1 VNPKRVVWVAGLA
14 AVAYIAAAIWVV
26 NSDFIDIPPLSGS
39 ALALVLAAGVSQI
52 AAKFFFGLLFRES
65 VQEAGGRLK
74 RWSAFKAALVGAGI
88 ARLIPAGGA
97 ITPVGMS
104 WTVRD
109 EVDGGSTGPAVRT
122 VLLNYAG
129 LLMMTGVGLFIARVD
144 IPIFKLSLFVLSP
157 FIFLL
162 GLVLMFGSGKLGT
175 LSRYLPRFVR
185 EKVKDAVIDHL
196 PGVESQL
203 YIWARLFLEA
213 GALWLVLI
221 AFGIEMDGFQVMA
234 AFGASALAGGLPG
247 PPGGVVIVEGTLG
260 LILVAYGVPAAAVVA
275 PVLVF
280 RVISYW
286 LPSGLGLL
294 AGGST
299 FLSSDAARKAQDTES
314 GKGEEE

>member
-1 VNPKRVVWVAGLA
+1 VNPKRVVWIAALA
-14 AVAYIAAAIWVV
+14 AVGYIAVAVWLV
-26 NSDFIDIPPLSGS
+26 NSDFVEIPSLSGA
-39 ALALVLAAGVSQI
+39 ALALVLVAGFSQI
-52 AAKFFFGLLFRES
+52 TAKVFYGLLFRES
-65 VQEAGGRLK
+65 VQEAGGNLK

-129 LLMMTGVGLFIARVD
+129 LLMMTGVGLFIARVE
-144 IPIFKLSLFVLSP
+144 IPVFKLSLFVLSP
-157 FIFLL
+157 FIFVL

-175 LSRYLPRFVR
+175 LSKYLPRFIQ

-196 PGVESQL
+196 PGFESQF
-203 YIWARLFLEA
+203 YIWARLSLEA

-221 AFGIEMDGFQVMA
+221 AFGIEVDGFQVMA

-260 LILVAYGVPAAAVVA
+260 LILVAYGLSAAAVVA

-280 RVISYW
+280 RVVSYW

-299 FLSSDAARKAQDTES
+299 FLSSDAAKKARHAEND
-314 GKGEEE
+314 KDEE